1 MASYTAKN
9 IQKLEGLNA
18 VKQRLG
24 MYAGNTDTPNQVALE
39 IVSNSIDEIAQGYG
53 NVVYIT
59 IDVDGHLIVED
70 RGRGIPFDIHPK
82 YKTHTLDIVLTELHT
97 GGKMD
102 NTTDESSYKTS
113 IGLNGCGVKLASATC
128 EKMYVDVWRDNQHA
142 HREIRDGKLIGD
154 IKVVKDTTTPHTG
167 TRIEYWPLNDGTWAS
182 NKFDVSKLKTV
193 IRDFSYF
200 FPMATFIMTIKG
212 KKKDEVHTYH
222 ATDGLLDMYNKFTE
236 NDDLMFKEPIRLK
249 RELDGISD
257 GLEIIFGF
265 TNGSMERV
273 HSYCNAL
280 KLAEGGTHVQG
291 FRTAL
296 TKALNDAGRNL
307 DVIKAKDANLKGQEI
322 FESIVSIISVKLKE
336 PKFENQTKTK
346 LSNPDLAGKVNSI
359 VYEYLKN
366 YFEDNPKVV
375 ITLIDR
381 ILRMRY
387 AKEKARKAKELALS
401 EGKKNEFSTTLIGK
415 LSHCSGKDPMKNELI
430 IIEGLSAGGNI
441 KQARD
446 SKTQA
451 VYALKGKVLNVEKAD
466 ITKIAENQEIRDLIN
481 ILGTGIGD
489 DFNISKL
496 KYGKIIIATDADV
509 DGSHISVLLLTFL
522 FKFMPELIK
531 HGHVYSA
538 VGPLYKIMYNN
549 QSHYAMDDKER
560 NEIINKIKNKY
571 KYSVTRYK
579 GLGELD
585 AKDLRDTMV
594 DPDKRTLIQYEIEDM
609 ASVTEMF
616 VRLMGV
622 DATNRK
628 TFLEGEV

>member
-1 MASYTAKN
+1 MTATYNVESLKVLDQMEG
-9 IQKLEGLNA
+9 IRQKLP
-18 VKQRLG
+18 
-24 MYAGNTDTPNQVALE
+24 MYAGSTKNPNQIALE
-39 IVSNSIDEIAQGYG
+39 LISNSIDEVAQGYG
-53 NVVYIT
+53 DSV
-59 IDVDGHLIVED
+59 IVEVNKD
-70 RGRGIPFDIHPK
+70 GSLVVEDHGRGIPFE
-82 YKTHTLDIVLTELHT
+82 THKETGMSGLDLVFMKLHA
-97 GGKMD
+97 GGKIK
-102 NTTDESSYKTS
+102 SSEDGYKTS
-113 IGLNGCGVKLASATC
+113 IGTHGVGCTIATATC
-128 EKMYVDVWRDNQHA
+128 DKMEVVV
-142 HREIRDGKLIGD
+142 HRNCKRATRVYSRGKTVGDLIINKITD
-154 IKVVKDTTTPHTG
+154 SSIVG
-167 TRIEYWPLNDGTWAS
+167 TKITYWPDPTKGIWDSTE
-182 NKFDVSKLKTV
+182 FDISAIKKSM
-193 IRDFSYF
+193 RDFSYF
-200 FPMATFIMTIKG
+200 FPNVKLVFHNNIG
-212 KKKDEVHTYH
+212 KKPEEIIYVSENGLSDMFSDMTSTDEMQ
-222 ATDGLLDMYNKFTE
+222 L
-236 NDDLMFKEPIRLK
+236 KEPIHIK
-249 RELDGISD
+249 TALDDISD

-579 GLGELD
+579 GLID
-585 AKDLRDTMV
+585 WSS
-594 DPDKRTLIQYEIEDM
+594 P
-609 ASVTEMF
+609 EMP
-616 VRLMGV
+616 
-622 DATNRK
+622 
-628 TFLEGEV
+628 